1 MADYSVG
8 EQIVQ
13 QMADALNTAA
23 GAVVDEHGA
32 LVTKGTPCATFRT
45 RVDAFASEELPA
57 RVLYAIDEGVERV
70 TRETLRRTRTV
81 RLEHIVHGEPP
92 ADRILDPL
100 YANAVSVLHSDP
112 VLGPMVRQLTE
123 ARTQWETDS
132 SYEDACIAV
141 TDFHVVFCTTND
153 PTVRA

>member
-23 GAVVDEHGA
+23 GAVVDAHGM
-32 LVTKGTPCATFRT
+32 LVTAGNPCATFRT
-45 RVDAFASEELPA
+45 RVDAFATGELPA
-57 RVLYAIDEGVERV
+57 RVLYAVDEVSERINRDV
-70 TRETLRRTRTV
+70 VRRTRTV

-92 ADRILDPL
+92 ADRVVDPL
-100 YANAVSVLHSDP
+100 YVNAVNVLHADP
-112 VLGPMVRQLTE
+112 TLAPMIRQMTD
-123 ARTQWETDS
+123 ARTQWETDP

-141 TDFHVVFCTTND
+141 TDFNVVFCTTNN
-153 PTVRA
+153 PTEKA